1 MSCVNCFIALGD
13 TGGVPYD
20 ILQPVL
26 EKYDHQ
32 KPNSTFINLICA
44 MPVFLYMYL
53 WKFSIGIFSNSVCSH
68 LHDISE

>member
-44 MPVFLYMYL
+44 MPVFFIHVPMEVFN
-53 WKFSIGIFSNSVCSH
+53 WNFFQ
-68 LHDISE
+68 